1 MVKDMGETLVEQSV
15 RQDDEIGEPK
25 SADQIQDAKI
35 SKELTVKHPL
45 QNKWALWFFKN
56 DKLKSWAN
64 NLRQITTFDTV
75 EDFWAVY
82 NHIQLASKLGLGCDY
97 SLFKDGIRPMWED
110 EKNRLGGR
118 WLVNINKNQRATE
131 LDRLWLETLLCLIGE
146 AFGEDSDQVCGAVV
160 NIRPKGDK
168 MSIWTGVADDNT
180 DSVMRI
186 GKTFKERLTLN
197 VKSTIQYEK
206 HLDTA
211 NKTGSQTKSKFT
223 L

>member
-1 MVKDMGETLVEQSV
+1 MVKDMGETLVEQAV
-15 RQDDEIGEPK
+15 RQEKETGEPK
-25 SADQIQDAKI
+25 SADQIQDTKI
-35 SKELTVKHPL
+35 TKEIAVKHPL

-56 DKLKSWAN
+56 DKTKSWAN

-75 EDFWAVY
+75 EDFWGVY

-110 EKNRLGGR
+110 ERNRLGGR
-118 WLVNINKNQRATE
+118 WLVNINKNQRQVE

-160 NIRPKGDK
+160 NIRHKGDK
-168 MSIWTGVADDNT
+168 MAVWTGVADDNA
-180 DSVMRI
+180 DAVLRI
-186 GKTFKERLTLN
+186 GKMFKERLTLN
-197 VKSTIQYEK
+197 VKSTIAFEK

>member
-1 MVKDMGETLVEQSV
+1 MGETLVEQPV
-15 RQDDEIGEPK
+15 RQEDDVTEKTTGNG
-25 SADQIQDAKI
+25 DQVQDVKMT
-35 SKELTVKHPL
+35 KELMVKHPL

-56 DKLKSWAN
+56 DKSKSWAN

-75 EDFWAVY
+75 EDFWGVY
-82 NHIQLASKLGLGCDY
+82 NHIQLASKLGPGCDY

-110 EKNRLGGR
+110 ERNRLGGR
-118 WLVNINKNQRATE
+118 WLVNINKNQRQTE
-131 LDRLWLETLLCLIGE
+131 LDKLWLETLLCLIGE
-146 AFGEDSDQVCGAVV
+146 AFGDDSDQVCGAVV
-160 NIRPKGDK
+160 NIRHKGDK
-168 MSIWTGVADDNT
+168 LAVWTGIADDNT
-180 DSVMRI
+180 EAVMKI

-197 VKSTIQYEK
+197 VKSMISFEK

>member
-56 DKLKSWAN
+56 DKSKSWAN
-64 NLRQITTFDTV
+64 NLRQITSFDTV

-146 AFGEDSDQVCGAVV
+146 AFGEDSDQLCGAVV

>member
-1 MVKDMGETLVEQSV
+1 MGETVVEQPV
-15 RQDDEIGEPK
+15 RQEEEVTEQG
-25 SADQIQDAKI
+25 DQVQDVKM
-35 SKELTVKHPL
+35 SKELMVKHPL
-45 QNKWALWFFKN
+45 QNKWSLWFFKN

-64 NLRQITTFDTV
+64 NLREITTFDTV
-75 EDFWAVY
+75 EDFWSVY

-110 EKNRLGGR
+110 ERNRLGGR
-118 WLVNINKNQRATE
+118 WLVNINKSQRQTE

-160 NIRPKGDK
+160 NIRHKGDK
-168 MSIWTGVADDNT
+168 LAVWTAVADDNAE
-180 DSVMRI
+180 SVMKI
-186 GKTFKERLTLN
+186 GRMFKERLTLN
-197 VKSTIQYEK
+197 NKTQIVYEK

-211 NKTGSQTKSKFT
+211 NKTGSQTKAKYS

>member
-1 MVKDMGETLVEQSV
+1 MGETMVEQPV
-15 RQDDEIGEPK
+15 QHKDEV
-25 SADQIQDAKI
+25 ADQLLAD
-35 SKELTVKHPL
+35 KEKVKDVKLGKEIDVKHPL

-64 NLRQITTFDTV
+64 NLRLITTFDTV
-75 EDFWAVY
+75 EDFWCVY

-110 EKNRLGGR
+110 EKNRCGGR
-118 WLVNINKNQRATE
+118 WLVNINKNQRQTE

-146 AFGEDSDQVCGAVV
+146 AFGDDSDQVCGAVV

-168 MSIWTGVADDNT
+168 LAVWTGVADNAE
-180 DSVMRI
+180 SVMKI
-186 GKTFKERLTLN
+186 GKIFKERLTLPA
-197 VKSTIQYEK
+197 KSPIVYEK